1 MTFEEE
7 RGMITDM
14 SRYGVVVPAPK
25 GYKPERRPLQAQTA
39 RPGGVSLG
47 RLMAKAGVRP
57 GMFKAA

>member
-1 MTFEEE
+1 
-7 RGMITDM
+7 MITDM

>member
-1 MTFEEE
+1 
-7 RGMITDM
+7 MITDM

-25 GYKPERRPLQAQTA
+25 GYKPERRPLQQAA